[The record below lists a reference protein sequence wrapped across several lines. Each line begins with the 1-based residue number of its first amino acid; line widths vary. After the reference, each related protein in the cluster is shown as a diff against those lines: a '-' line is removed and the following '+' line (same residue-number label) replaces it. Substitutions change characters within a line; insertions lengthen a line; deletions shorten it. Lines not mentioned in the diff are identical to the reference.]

1 MKKRRFERY
10 KETVM
15 MSNEKAPIDY
25 AETKEQQRL
34 NEARESGIP
43 RKKWGPYLSE
53 RQWSTVREDHGQDG
67 NTWDYFTDDHAR
79 SRAYRWG
86 EDGLAGISD
95 DKQQVCFAIAL
106 WDGLDPILKGRLFGL
121 TNGKTDIAARRRGH
135 RLRVS

>member
-1 MKKRRFERY
+1 VSGNGVPFVKTTAK
-10 KETVM
+10 T
-15 MSNEKAPIDY
+15 
-25 AETKEQQRL
+25 
-34 NEARESGIP
+34 GIP
-43 RKKWGPYLSE
+43 GTISQTTMRS
-53 RQWSTVREDHGQDG
+53 
-67 NTWDYFTDDHAR
+67 